1 MTTTPIATL
10 AMVNLDCADP
20 PAIAAFY
27 GAVLGWEVT
36 YSEKEYSMIAGG
48 GTSIG
53 FGRIE
58 GFTPPAWPDE
68 TGTKRYHLDFQVDD
82 LDTAEAAC
90 RELGAKVPE
99 FQPGEGR
106 WRVLLDPSGQ
116 PFCLSPR
123 RPSA

>member
-1 MTTTPIATL
+1 MTAKPIAGL

-36 YSEKEYSMIAGG
+36 YSEKEYSMITGG
-48 GTSIG
+48 GTSVG
-53 FGRIE
+53 FGRID

-68 TGTKRYHLDFQVDD
+68 TGTKRYHLDLQVDD

-90 RELGAKVPE
+90 RELGATVPD